1 VIRAS
6 DVAGTIEGQARR
18 HRADVIVMATR
29 GRTGLSRLVLGSV
42 AADVVR
48 KSDLPVILLRE
59 GGEPTEAAPGGG
71 S

>member
-1 VIRAS
+1 
-6 DVAGTIEGQARR
+6 
-18 HRADVIVMATR
+18 VIVMATR